1 MLKIGLSALSFSLGS
16 SSKVSTTTLLSSKG
30 RRISKRR
37 RDSSLNCRN
46 IQSLYPRIA
55 QETIMYKDEQL
66 REAQD
71 SDDTQAPDDSQLL
84 ETELDFSCPPQ
95 FAPECNTF
103 KWKVK
108 IRVENGNTFKW
119 RNTRTNVDNKRSLE
133 IAKPQVIIHFDEDCG
148 QPDEDSGGLLGSWL
162 GQLSNDVNLLP
173 IDYADWR
180 VFAPH
185 RKDKAWD
192 IILTKFWFDNPDK
205 KKNYVLSVLGSRC
218 KDFKVRLW
226 KMYKRNDRTET
237 IQNRPAMVPE
247 DQWNGFVFYR
257 FSEKWKVCLCIE
269 YKIDLYILQDLGV
282 TQKMRERNIN
292 NQKKNTLPHVCGR
305 KSFARK
311 RQNIVSNLTPCRAE
325 FFIASRKK
333 SDGTFVCE
341 EAKTRADE
349 LTLLM
354 SENLSVERSNITASL
369 DDEYSKVFGPERSGR
384 VRCLGRGP
392 TPSKLL
398 KMSSTPNVEASNS
411 EVVELKSQVSGL
423 QSQVQNLAGMIQQ
436 LVGATTIQSNG
447 TVPNLAGVLSNLANQ
462 PNFADNLSN
471 LVNQQNS
478 ELL

>member
-1 MLKIGLSALSFSLGS
+1 MDF
-16 SSKVSTTTLLSSKG
+16 T
-30 RRISKRR
+30 
-37 RDSSLNCRN
+37 
-46 IQSLYPRIA
+46 
-55 QETIMYKDEQL
+55 
-66 REAQD
+66 D
-71 SDDTQAPDDSQLL
+71 SDDTQAPEDSQFL
-84 ETELDFSCPPQ
+84 ETQLDFSCPPQ

-103 KWKVK
+103 KWKVQ
-108 IRVENGNTFKW
+108 IRDANG
-119 RNTRTNVDNKRSLE
+119 E
-133 IAKPQVIIHFDEDCG
+133 IEEQTLTTKEVWKLQNRRVIVHFDEDCG

-192 IILTKFWFDNPDK
+192 IILTKFWFDNPDT

-226 KMYKRNDRTET
+226 KMYKRSDRTET
-237 IQNRPAMVPE
+237 VLNRPAMVPE
-247 DQWNGFVFYR
+247 DQWNGFVFFR
-257 FSEKWKVCLCIE
+257 FTEKWK
-269 YKIDLYILQDLGV
+269 
-282 TQKMRERNIN
+282 KMRERNIN

-311 RQNIVSNLTPCRAE
+311 RRNIKDQTRRTPCRAE

-341 EAKTRADE
+341 EAKSRADE

-398 KMSSTPNVEASNS
+398 KMSNTPNLAASNS

-436 LVGATTIQSNG
+436 LVGATTIQTNG
-447 TVPNLAGVLSNLANQ
+447 AVPNLAGVLSNLANQ
-462 PNFADNLSN
+462 PNFADILSN

-478 ELL
+478 EATQNRDHLD

>member
-1 MLKIGLSALSFSLGS
+1 MDF
-16 SSKVSTTTLLSSKG
+16 T
-30 RRISKRR
+30 
-37 RDSSLNCRN
+37 
-46 IQSLYPRIA
+46 
-55 QETIMYKDEQL
+55 
-66 REAQD
+66 D
-71 SDDTQAPDDSQLL
+71 SDDTQAPEDSQFL
-84 ETELDFSCPPQ
+84 ETQLDFSCPPQ

-103 KWKVK
+103 KWKVQ
-108 IRVENGNTFKW
+108 IRDANG
-119 RNTRTNVDNKRSLE
+119 E
-133 IAKPQVIIHFDEDCG
+133 IEEQTLTTKEVWKLQNRRVIVHFDEDCG

-192 IILTKFWFDNPDK
+192 IILTKFWFDNPDT

-226 KMYKRNDRTET
+226 KMYKRSDRTET
-237 IQNRPAMVPE
+237 VLNRPAMVPE
-247 DQWNGFVFYR
+247 DQWNGFVFFR
-257 FSEKWKVCLCIE
+257 FTEKWK
-269 YKIDLYILQDLGV
+269 
-282 TQKMRERNIN
+282 KMRERNIN

-311 RQNIVSNLTPCRAE
+311 RRNIKDQTGRTPCRAE

-341 EAKTRADE
+341 EAKSRADE

-398 KMSSTPNVEASNS
+398 KMSNTPNLAASNS

-436 LVGATTIQSNG
+436 LVGATTIQTNG
-447 TVPNLAGVLSNLANQ
+447 AVPNLAGVLSNLANQ
-462 PNFADNLSN
+462 PNFADILSN

-478 ELL
+478 EYLPEGATTCTALNKQCQEIILVNKEGNSWTVSLRFSEADGMYYIRRGWRKFCRANRCAIGDLFVFNVVGDGKTTPLMCVCPEREE